1 MHIECPRYVPDR
13 LAFREQLR
21 CYPRLICID
30 LTWTAKA
37 HATLLLPA
45 QPIRTA
51 SEPHAI
57 ATAVRRELH
66 AVDGN
71 VPASSVR
78 TMDQFLTASVAPRKF
93 NLELMM
99 IFAGAALLL
108 AALGLYGVV
117 SYAVILRTPEIG
129 IRMALGADRYSILRL
144 IVGQGLRLVLIG
156 TAAGLLAAVGVER
169 AARNLLFETSAS
181 DPVVFAAVAVVFVA
195 VGTIAAYVPARRAL
209 RVNPL
214 TTLQSE

>member
-1 MHIECPRYVPDR
+1 
-13 LAFREQLR
+13 
-21 CYPRLICID
+21 
-30 LTWTAKA
+30 
-37 HATLLLPA
+37 
-45 QPIRTA
+45 
-51 SEPHAI
+51 
-57 ATAVRRELH
+57 
-66 AVDGN
+66 
-71 VPASSVR
+71 
-78 TMDQFLTASVAPRKF
+78 
-93 NLELMM
+93 MM